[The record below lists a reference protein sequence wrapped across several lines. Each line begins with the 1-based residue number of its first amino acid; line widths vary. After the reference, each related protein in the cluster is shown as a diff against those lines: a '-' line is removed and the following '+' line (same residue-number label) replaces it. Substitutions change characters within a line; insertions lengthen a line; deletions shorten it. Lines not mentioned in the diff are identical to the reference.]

1 LARSE
6 FGGGAAEF
14 LASADGTGSLILA
27 PSVAVTFWDDETAG
41 TQHTDLTDI
50 AGAAIAATVIT
61 DEFGTI
67 PRIKGPDAVT
77 RMWVD
82 TGGSAPRRRIVAVD
96 ATAPSA
102 ATETVAGVV
111 ELATTAEAAAGA
123 DTTRAVTPAGLAT
136 ATSALAP
143 KTALE
148 EELGPFSVTGAI
160 SVQSGTNKV
169 YVEHAYDLVSVRAS
183 VGTAPTGASL
193 IVDVNRNGT
202 TIFGTQA
209 NRPTITAGTTTD
221 LAGAASVTSY
231 SSGDYFTVDVDQV
244 GSTVAGSNLTV
255 QIRLRRTDA

>member
-27 PSVAVTFWDDETAG
+27 PSVEVTFWDSDTAG

-67 PRIKGPDAVT
+67 PRLKGPDAVT

-82 TGGSAPRRRIVAVD
+82 TGGDAPRRRIVAVD

-102 ATETVAGVV
+102 ATETAQGVV

-123 DTTRAVTPAGLAT
+123 DTTRVVTPAGLAT
-136 ATSALAP
+136 ATTALAP

-148 EELGPFSVTGAI
+148 EMILYSAAGAL
-160 SVQSGTNKV
+160 SVQSGTHRV
-169 YVEHAYDLVSVRAS
+169 YLSHAYDLVSVRAS

-193 IVDVNRNGT
+193 LVDVNRNGT

-209 NRPTITAGTTTD
+209 NRPTVAAGTNTALSGT
-221 LAGAASVTSY
+221 ASVSTY
-231 SSGDYFTVDVDQV
+231 SSGDYFTVDIDQV